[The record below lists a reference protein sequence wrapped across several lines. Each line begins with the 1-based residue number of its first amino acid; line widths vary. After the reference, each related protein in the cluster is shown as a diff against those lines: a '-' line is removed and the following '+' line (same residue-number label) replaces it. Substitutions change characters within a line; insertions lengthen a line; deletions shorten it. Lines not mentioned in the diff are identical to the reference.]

1 MRALNTRFKR
11 LYGGHPLHLLTLLA
25 SFALVGYVISVLGTK
40 QLWNSRVWWQ
50 SILVWFIA
58 AILLHD
64 LVLFP
69 FYALADRSL
78 GAGWRAVTGRLPDR
92 TPRVPP
98 INYVRIPVMASGLLF
113 VMFLPGIIEQGK
125 GTYRNATGLTQAP
138 FLDRWLLITAGLFGV
153 SALAYG
159 VRLLLVRRTSIR
171 SARSSGEV
179 DGVEHA

>member
-1 MRALNTRFKR
+1 MPALNARFKR
-11 LYGGHPLHLLTLLA
+11 LYGGHPLHLVTLLA
-25 SFALVGYVISVLGTK
+25 SFALVGYVISVMGTK

-50 SILVWFIA
+50 SILVWFVA

-69 FYALADRSL
+69 CYALADRSL

-113 VMFLPGIIEQGK
+113 LMFLPGIIQQGK
-125 GTYRNATGLTQAP
+125 GTYHNATGLTQAP
-138 FLDRWLLITAGLFGV
+138 FLDRWILITAALFGV
-153 SALAYG
+153 SALAY
-159 VRLLLVRRTSIR
+159 VVKLLLVRRASFR
-171 SARSSGEV
+171 DEASSGEV
-179 DGVEHA
+179 DGVEHL